1 MNKKIMLTGCN
12 GQLGRALQKL
22 YSNDGSVSLILTDTS
37 ELDITDNGR
46 VLEFVRET
54 KPDTI
59 INCAA
64 FTAVDACESDF
75 DTAFKVNAIGPK
87 NLAIAATD
95 TGAKL
100 LHISTDYV
108 FDGKGTSPYR
118 EYDAVCPNSA
128 YGKTKLSGEQFVKDF
143 SDKYFILRTAWLY
156 GDGKNFARTML
167 SLSET
172 HDEVSVVC
180 DQIGTPTSADEL
192 AKAVAFVEKTEN
204 YGLYH
209 ATCEGVCSWAD
220 FAAMVFKLAGKQT
233 KVNYISTADYKKMNP
248 KTADRPAYSVLDN
261 YMLHT
266 DLNYYFSDW
275 EEAAKSY
282 IQELK

>member
-1 MNKKIMLTGCN
+1 MGKRIMLTGCN
-12 GQLGRALQKL
+12 GQLGKALTKA
-22 YSNDGSVSLILTDTS
+22 YSKDDKTELILTGS
-37 ELDITDNGR
+37 AELDISDNSK
-46 VLEFVRET
+46 VLDYVRDV

-64 FTAVDACESDF
+64 FTAVDACETEF
-75 DTAFKVNAIGPK
+75 DRAFKVNALGPR

-95 TGAKL
+95 ARAKL
-100 LHISTDYV
+100 IHVSTDYV

-118 EYDAVCPNSA
+118 ESDPVCPNSA
-128 YGKTKLSGEQFVKDF
+128 YGKTKLCGENFVRDF
-143 SDKYFILRTAWLY
+143 SDRFFILRTAWLY
-156 GDGKNFARTML
+156 GDGKNFAKTML
-167 SLSET
+167 RIAEN
-172 HDEVSVVC
+172 HDEVSVVD

-192 AKAVAFVEKTEN
+192 AKAIVFLEKTEN

-220 FAAMVFKLAGKQT
+220 FAARVFKLAGKNT

-248 KTADRPAYSVLDN
+248 DSADRPAYSVLDN

-266 DLNYYFSDW
+266 DLNYYFADW
-275 EEAAKSY
+275 EKAIEEY
-282 IQELK
+282 ILGA